1 MASVATATVFLSGI
15 DMSEDEYRETL
26 AHAKRFEFT
35 NGVVTAKRGPYMTPK
50 SHVAIA
56 EEISAAFR
64 EYRQARGGFGGQT
77 PTTNLSQG
85 PDRVYRLPDFAY
97 WAPGRCVGDSI
108 FDPPTAGIEI
118 VSPDQSLADLRAKCR
133 FYDLRAK
140 CRFYRSRAIDV
151 CWLIHPEQRWVEVW
165 DARQDGARVAEGGAL
180 ESAALPDFRLDLAR
194 LWAAIDAT
202 PA

>member
-1 MASVATATVFLSGI
+1 MAPMVTATLFLSGI
-15 DMSEDEYRETL
+15 DMSEDEYRETF

-35 NGVVTAKRGPYMTPK
+35 NGVVTTKRGPYMTPK

-56 EEISAAFR
+56 EEVSAAFR
-64 EYRQARGGFGGQT
+64 EYRQTKGGFGGQA

-97 WAPGRCVGDSI
+97 WAPGRRVGDSI
-108 FDPPTAGIEI
+108 FDPPSAGIEI
-118 VSPDQSLADLRAKCR
+118 VSPDQNLS
-133 FYDLRAK
+133 DLRAK
-140 CRFYRSRAIDV
+140 CRFYRSRGIDV
-151 CWLIHPEQRWVEVW
+151 CWLIHPDQRWVEVW
-165 DARQDGARVAEGGAL
+165 DAQRDGARVPDGGAV

-194 LWAAIDAT
+194 LWAAIDAA

>member
-1 MASVATATVFLSGI
+1 MVTTPLVLGGL

-35 NGVVTAKRGPYMTPK
+35 NGVVTAKRGPYMTRK
-50 SHVAIA
+50 THVAVA

-64 EYRQARGGFGGQT
+64 EYRGARGGFGGQT

-97 WAPGRCVGDSI
+97 WAPARRVGDAI
-108 FDPPTAGIEI
+108 FDPPTVGIEI
-118 VSPDQSLADLRAKCR
+118 VSPDQSVA
-133 FYDLRAK
+133 DLRAK
-140 CRFYRSRAIDV
+140 CRFYRSRGVDV
-151 CWLIHPEQRWVEVW
+151 CWLINPEQRWVEVW
-165 DARQDGARVAEGGAL
+165 DRAREGARVPDDGTL
-180 ESAALPDFRLDLAR
+180 ESEAIPGFRLELAR
-194 LWAAIDAT
+194 LWAAIDAA